1 MALKSAKKR
10 RFWGIDI
17 NVFTTL
23 LATFKDT
30 ALFFV
35 CKRTM
40 SEMKSCI
47 SGILNVQPRSKLWL
61 LYFSQG
67 CPSQV
72 FCKSMWAIRRVSVE
86 GNIGISAPFFNISI
100 SAIGKHFQC
109 RYIWNPLIWKYRRI
123 FCKRLFWWDTHTD
136 TLDRFYILGC
146 WHRREWLV
154 PRIDLI
160 SFNKST
166 IPRKLDSLFQNC
178 NCFNINQII
187 KKAKR
192 NKFLS

>member
-1 MALKSAKKR
+1 MSSLEANSDCFIYQKAAQARYFASQC
-10 RFWGIDI
+10 G
-17 NVFTTL
+17 L
-23 LATFKDT
+23 LEEFQLRA
-30 ALFFV
+30 
-35 CKRTM
+35 
-40 SEMKSCI
+40 
-47 SGILNVQPRSKLWL
+47 
-61 LYFSQG
+61 
-67 CPSQV
+67 
-72 FCKSMWAIRRVSVE
+72 
-86 GNIGISAPFFNISI
+86 ISAHRHLFSI
-100 SAIGKHFQC
+100 SAYRLSANIFSADII
-109 RYIWNPLIWKYRRI
+109 IWNPLIWKYRRI
-123 FCKRLFWWDTHTD
+123 FCKHLFWWDTHTD